1 MEISKNE
8 YNILTSLIS
17 EKPIKLTFSAGKD
30 TFNKLIV
37 KKNSTDIIP
46 EEMEME
52 EEVRYTIEAIVYCIK
67 RDKDKLVVE
76 ANYGEYSLNNLYDT
90 QLNSKE
96 EYKHLN
102 YDVMVAFSKLRDDS
116 IVSCNIF
123 DTGDNIDKDDD
134 HINVHADCKIT
145 SMFDDG
151 VHLDL
156 VSNTGDIYT
165 GYKNLFIDE

>member
-8 YNILTSLIS
+8 YIILTSLIS

-90 QLNSKE
+90 QLIK
-96 EYKHLN
+96 K
-102 YDVMVAFSKLRDDS
+102 
-116 IVSCNIF
+116 
-123 DTGDNIDKDDD
+123 
-134 HINVHADCKIT
+134 
-145 SMFDDG
+145 
-151 VHLDL
+151 
-156 VSNTGDIYT
+156 
-165 GYKNLFIDE
+165 